1 MNDPVVIVSAPEV
14 LATSRLSA
22 LELAVVEYELDEY
35 DGMVHGVAMTQS
47 AGRIILNYGYP
58 EDTFQLMY
66 DIREHVVEAISG
78 EDEVSFILFEYEPTE
93 VIAEGERKKRIA
105 A

>member
-1 MNDPVVIVSAPEV
+1 MNVPVVIVSTPEV

-22 LELAVVEYELDEY
+22 LELTVVEYELDEY
-35 DGMVHGVAMTQS
+35 EGVVHGVAMTQS
-47 AGRIILNYGYP
+47 TGRVILNYGYP

-66 DIREHVVEAISG
+66 DLKEHVVEAISG
-78 EDEVSFILFEYEPTE
+78 EDELSIILFEYEPTE